1 MAQRSNRRF
10 LNLISEEVFEDRV
23 SYIGRGRA
31 DSIMAR
37 SLGLHLR
44 PNTLAQTK
52 PSSRNFRLQFCGGPY
67 IPIID
72 GMIRPVSQLA
82 PGASRPLRVRM
93 EGWRQAGGDVRIP
106 TKWSSHEHRLGKK
119 NHLDTDRSSHGRNY
133 RDLPALSWM
142 TSRNPNYSLQTL
154 PTLFERRWDDRRK
167 RR

>member
-52 PSSRNFRLQFCGGPY
+52 PSSLFSACNSAADHTFR
-67 IPIID
+67 
-72 GMIRPVSQLA
+72 
-82 PGASRPLRVRM
+82 
-93 EGWRQAGGDVRIP
+93 
-106 TKWSSHEHRLGKK
+106 
-119 NHLDTDRSSHGRNY
+119 
-133 RDLPALSWM
+133 
-142 TSRNPNYSLQTL
+142 
-154 PTLFERRWDDRRK
+154 
-167 RR
+167 